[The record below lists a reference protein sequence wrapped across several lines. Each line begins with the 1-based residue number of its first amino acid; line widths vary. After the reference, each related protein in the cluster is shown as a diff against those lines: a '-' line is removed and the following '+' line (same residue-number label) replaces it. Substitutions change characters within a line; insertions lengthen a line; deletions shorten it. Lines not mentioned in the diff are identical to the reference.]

1 MEIIERITETLEKT
15 DKKATDLCDRLGIR
29 TSTMSTWK
37 LAIATR
43 QQNTSS
49 RLQTSWACQFITY

>member
-29 TSTMSTWK
+29 TCLPGK